1 MLGISSNTKIEKSAY
16 NRNYICLDLLL
27 GTSDKLFELAV
38 MKVMKGEELNAE
50 ESNKIAKLRKT
61 HAVPAD
67 GMSNNSSEECPENSD
82 GAVSSEHQQNYADLI
97 QKRIKQR
104 KRGAVKSINENYIC
118 LDLRLG
124 TSVSCERLF
133 SIANHILTC
142 VRKST
147 SPAVFEAILFLKV
160 NRHYWNE
167 VVVGKAMGRT
177 ITLEMDDDQVD

>member
-1 MLGISSNTKIEKSAY
+1 
-16 NRNYICLDLLL
+16 
-27 GTSDKLFELAV
+27 
-38 MKVMKGEELNAE
+38 
-50 ESNKIAKLRKT
+50 
-61 HAVPAD
+61 
-67 GMSNNSSEECPENSD
+67 MSNDSAEECPENSD

-97 QKRIKQR
+97 QKRIKWR
-104 KRGAVKSINENYIC
+104 KHVVRSINENYIC
-118 LDLRLG
+118 LDLLLG

-133 SIANHILTC
+133 SIAKHILTC

-147 SPAVFEAILFLKV
+147 SPAVFEAILFLKM

>member
-1 MLGISSNTKIEKSAY
+1 MLGLLSNTKIEKSAY

-38 MKVMKGEELNAE
+38 MKVMKGEELNAK
-50 ESNKIAKLRKT
+50 ESNKVAKLRKT
-61 HAVPAD
+61 HAIPAD
-67 GMSNNSSEECPENSD
+67 GMSNDSSEECLENSD

-97 QKRIKQR
+97 QKRIKWR
-104 KRGAVKSINENYIC
+104 KHVVRSINENYIC
-118 LDLRLG
+118 LDLLLG

-133 SIANHILTC
+133 SIAKHILTC

-147 SPAVFEAILFLKV
+147 SPAVFEAILFLKM

-167 VVVGKAMGRT
+167 VVVSKAMGRT